1 MSKTTSSSQ
10 GQKRRTVKLVVL
22 WGAVGLAVIFFCLI
36 AVQVVR
42 HGIYRMDCSTNMKS
56 LAAALV
62 VYGGSISEEGEFP
75 PANKWCDLLLESRV
89 LTKDSLHIF
98 ACRGAENGPCNYALN
113 PTCDANSP
121 GDVVLLFETKGGWN
135 QYGGPEILTTENHG
149 GKGCN
154 VVSKN
159 GSVRFVKTE
168 ELGQLKWDSG
178 EAKE

>member
-1 MSKTTSSSQ
+1 
-10 GQKRRTVKLVVL
+10 V
-22 WGAVGLAVIFFCLI
+22 VIFFCLI
-36 AVQVVR
+36 AVQTVR
-42 HGIYRMDCSTNMKS
+42 QVIYKMDCGSNMKS
-56 LAAALV
+56 LGGCLV
-62 VYGGSISEEGEFP
+62 FYAGTESDGKFP
-75 PANKWCDLLLESRV
+75 TPNKWCDLLLERRV
-89 LTKDSLHIF
+89 LTKGSLHLF
-98 ACRGAENGPCNYALN
+98 ACRGAQKGPCNYALN